1 MLRLFL
7 IGCILLVN
15 CLFVYGQTSET
26 SLDENEYTFSG
37 RISRLNTTAKLA
49 RLKTDFINV
58 KFLNRRDRLDFWNES
73 YPNQRCRAW
82 VEGRSNEYLLIKIP
96 DYDKCIK
103 RIHLTTGSLLRLTS
117 EDLKSTIAVAKEL
130 VQVLLKKRMAMQAKM
145 QRHQKEIDTYTEK
158 VAAVNSRYQVLKEKL
173 ENEWNQ
179 ELLSLDD
186 DKAKSFTEFKVSEAR
201 LYEIETK
208 LEAYRIED
216 HNLKVD
222 RWSLDPEIYVKK

>member
-1 MLRLFL
+1 
-7 IGCILLVN
+7 
-15 CLFVYGQTSET
+15 
-26 SLDENEYTFSG
+26 
-37 RISRLNTTAKLA
+37 
-49 RLKTDFINV
+49 
-58 KFLNRRDRLDFWNES
+58 
-73 YPNQRCRAW
+73 
-82 VEGRSNEYLLIKIP
+82 
-96 DYDKCIK
+96 
-103 RIHLTTGSLLRLTS
+103 
-117 EDLKSTIAVAKEL
+117 
-130 VQVLLKKRMAMQAKM
+130 MAMQAKM

>member
-82 VEGRSNEYLLIKIP
+82 VEGRSNEYLLIIIP

-222 RWSLDPEIYVKK
+222 RWSLDPALYIRK